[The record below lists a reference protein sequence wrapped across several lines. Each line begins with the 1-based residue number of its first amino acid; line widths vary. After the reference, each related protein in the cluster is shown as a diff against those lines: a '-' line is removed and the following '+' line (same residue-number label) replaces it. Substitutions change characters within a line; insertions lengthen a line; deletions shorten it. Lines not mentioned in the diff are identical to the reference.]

1 MPYLQSNVPYFKAW
15 VRREY
20 TVNNERYHG
29 EFIHAMAVAVT
40 TMPERCLSFQVIFTG
55 AETYDNDEPNVHDGL
70 TVDYAKF
77 TKLTKNMLKNAHVVR
92 QKSLK
97 CSPRLSQIISSHGTR
112 SKQLDSRE

>member
-1 MPYLQSNVPYFKAW
+1 MLRYIEGLQLNEEEFSNSGKRKNRCSKKA
-15 VRREY
+15 
-20 TVNNERYHG
+20 
-29 EFIHAMAVAVT
+29 I
-40 TMPERCLSFQVIFTG
+40 
-55 AETYDNDEPNVHDGL
+55 DDEPNVHDGL